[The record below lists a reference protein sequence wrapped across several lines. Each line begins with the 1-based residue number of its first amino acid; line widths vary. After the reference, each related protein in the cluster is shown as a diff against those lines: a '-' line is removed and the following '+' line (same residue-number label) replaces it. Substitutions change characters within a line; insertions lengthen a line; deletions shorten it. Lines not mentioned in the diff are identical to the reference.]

1 MQHGPFTA
9 CYMVI
14 EGQEVPGADT
24 SAYVHRITAATP
36 DELLKKAQ
44 AQAPDTMELV
54 RIHWQGGPRG
64 THNVWA
70 RYPKP
75 EWVDDDLKLAF
86 FEGK

>member
-14 EGQEVPGADT
+14 ERQEVSGGET
-24 SAYVHRITAATP
+24 FAYVHHITAATP
-36 DELLKKAQ
+36 DELLEKAQ
-44 AQAPDTMELV
+44 ARCPNNMELV

-64 THNVWA
+64 THNVWS

-75 EWVDDDLKLAF
+75 AWVEDDLELAF
-86 FEGK
+86 FKRK